1 MIRQYVGA
9 RYVPK
14 FASPVEWASNT
25 SYEALTI
32 VTFNNASY
40 TSKVPVPPTVGN
52 PANNPQYWALTGNY
66 NAQVEQ
72 YRQETVGYKTQV
84 DGYKQETEQYKT
96 QVEEYKNAANASIA
110 NINDGIANINA
121 RMKYQLTNVIAVG
134 DSYATESYS
143 WPIQLNNFLK
153 LPTTNYHVVAK
164 SGYGFNDHLD
174 ISTAL
179 KEYADT
185 LSATDKAKVDAIICC
200 CGANDFGISYDTIN
214 SAFSRFK
221 AITDTFPNAR
231 VYIGMIGACVPTLV
245 TDSAWKNR
253 ASVANMVTT
262 EYNYKACAADRRFF
276 YLKDSHKWA
285 QSGYFNSEYVHPN
298 ANGSVEIASKIYS
311 SIYGS
316 FLNRTWNINFSGD
329 NVSKIPVSASITKC
343 ESGVLLNIKIAGDL
357 QTASTIGQTTS
368 IKSDATLLPNGFT
381 TEFPVILRTGS
392 TFHSGFYKITYNEG
406 VFTFVNTVLNTGGT
420 DWLYDNV
427 NSYLETSNTYSIA
440 YV

>member
-1 MIRQYVGA
+1 MVKQYVGA

-14 FASPVEWASNT
+14 FASPVEWAPST

-40 TSKVPVPPTVGN
+40 TSKIPVPPTVGN

-84 DGYKQETEQYKT
+84 EGYKQETEQYKT
-96 QVEEYKNAANASIA
+96 QVDGYKNAANAS
-110 NINDGIANINA
+110 IANINA

-134 DSYATESYS
+134 DSYATESNS

-153 LPTTNYHVVAK
+153 LPTANYHVVAK
-164 SGYGFNDHLD
+164 NGYGFNDHLD

-185 LSATDKAKVDAIICC
+185 LSTTDKTKVDAIICC
-200 CGANDFGISYDTIN
+200 CGANDFGVSYDTIN
-214 SAFSRFK
+214 SAFNRFK
-221 AITDTFPNAR
+221 AVTDTFPNAR

-245 TDSAWKNR
+245 TDTAWTNR
-253 ASVANMVTT
+253 ASVANMTT
-262 EYNYKACAADRRFF
+262 TQYNYKACAADRRFF

-285 QSGYFNSEYVHPN
+285 QSGYFNSDYVHPN
-298 ANGSVEIASKIYS
+298 VNGSVEIASKIYS

-316 FLNRTWNINFSGD
+316 FLNRTWNINFSGT
-329 NVSKIPVSASITKC
+329 NVSKIPISASIIKC
-343 ESGVLLNIKIAGDL
+343 ESGILLNIKIAGDL
-357 QTASTIGQTTS
+357 QTASNIGQQTS

-381 TEFPVILRTGS
+381 AEFPVILRTGS

-406 VFTFVNTVLNTGGT
+406 VFTFTNNVLNSSGT
-420 DWLYDNV
+420 DWMYDNV